1 MRTDGTDYGDRPY
14 AGLAPVLSQLDA
26 GGGQG
31 NPDGQ
36 GAAGAV
42 ERAVAQRQVLDAA
55 LQGSADGMSPAARD
69 VVVRLAQE
77 ADRVGRLM
85 RCGLPEGWEAE
96 EKERWVA
103 RAVLAYLDD
112 MKPHAS
118 RLARRTARSAT
129 VTGRTRHNRLE
140 IPPELASR
148 GVALVLAAL
157 RAHAAS
163 GSGGAVERAVTALG
177 VLDRY
182 LDGTDLTEVERDDVA
197 STAERARNAGK
208 WTHGGLPETL
218 QEAQGTGRVAE
229 SALALVEEFERRVER
244 QHGGWAAVL
253 WAEAPEAGQD
263 AAVGVT
269 DETAVHAAL
278 HAAAQDA
285 AVEGSAQPAARAVFD
300 RLYRYLNEDRA
311 QLTERALAN
320 IKVLASE
327 LERLVSWERMAAT
340 DMRAAGM
347 EHDAAEAGAEV
358 VLEEVER
365 ARLRHQRFVERAEKR
380 AAALASLPDGKLRP
394 MCKLEYWHMV
404 NQLLDAAPVGPYTRP
419 GRTARTLS
427 FPSASAAEKALRIL
441 GEVVGSGLV
450 ERCYDET
457 ALRLPQ
463 ASMMGVQL
471 KSARSCT
478 CGRHFAQVLSEII
491 PVPFVRSGAWSV
503 TCQSREEANRA
514 YMALAKA
521 FGTGSDRVRR
531 VSDLEIEVPDPDAI
545 EEERPAP

>member
-1 MRTDGTDYGDRPY
+1 M
-14 AGLAPVLSQLDA
+14 V
-26 GGGQG
+26 
-31 NPDGQ
+31 
-36 GAAGAV
+36 
-42 ERAVAQRQVLDAA
+42 
-55 LQGSADGMSPAARD
+55 M
-69 VVVRLAQE
+69 RLAQE

-103 RAVLAYLDD
+103 RATLAYLDD

-129 VTGRTRHNRLE
+129 VTGRTRRNRLE

-148 GVALVLAAL
+148 GMALVLAAL
-157 RAHAAS
+157 RAHAAL
-163 GSGGAVERAVTALG
+163 GAGDAVEQASTALG

-182 LDGTDLTEVERDDVA
+182 LDDTDLTEVERDAVA
-197 STAERARNAGK
+197 STVERARDASER
-208 WTHGGLPETL
+208 TRGGLPPTL
-218 QEAQGTGRVAE
+218 TEVQRAGRIAE
-229 SALALVEEFERRVER
+229 SALVLIDEFERRIVR
-244 QHGGWAAVL
+244 QHGGWAAAL
-253 WAEAPEAGQD
+253 WAEVPEARQD

-269 DETAVHAAL
+269 GETAVHAAL

-311 QLTERALAN
+311 QLTEQALAN

-347 EHDAAEAGAEV
+347 EHDAAEAGAEA

-365 ARLRHQRFVERAEKR
+365 ARLRHQRRGERAEKR
-380 AAALASLPDGKLRP
+380 SAALASLPNGKLRP

-404 NQLLDAAPVGPYTRP
+404 NQLLDATPIGPYTRP

-427 FPSASAAEKALRIL
+427 FPSASAAEKAQRIL
-441 GEVVGSGLV
+441 GEVVGSDLV

-471 KSARSCT
+471 KGARSCN
-478 CGRHFAQVLSEII
+478 CGRHFAQVLGKII
-491 PVPFVRSGAWSV
+491 PVPFVRSGARSV
-503 TCQSREEANRA
+503 TCESREEANYA
-514 YMALAKA
+514 YAALAKA
-521 FGTGSDRVRR
+521 FGVGSDRVRR
-531 VSDLEIEVPDPDAI
+531 VSDLEIEVPDPDVV
-545 EEERPAP
+545 EEERLAP